1 MSHLIA
7 GAGVEG
13 KDYSLRSA
21 PAPHNIVNAIFML
34 LVTLAELWF
43 CPQMH
48 FTVAYD

>member
-7 GAGVEG
+7 GAGVGG

-34 LVTLAELWF
+34 LVTLVLPSDAF
-43 CPQMH
+43 YCSI
-48 FTVAYD
+48 